1 MASDPNGHSSPV
13 PSATASSLTPSA
25 AESTGRKRGAPS
37 EDRSPAAAGS
47 EGSPAASGA
56 GSPANTT
63 ASAATTNASKKRRT
77 GPGSRGVASL
87 TPAQL
92 AKKRAN
98 DREAQRAIR
107 ERTKNQIE
115 QLERR
120 IRELTSQQPYQELQV
135 ALRAKEAV
143 EAENAEI
150 KRQLASIVSVLQP
163 LISSP
168 HGQAP
173 TAAAHD
179 PVHAFPTSR
188 FVSGPHHQH
197 HHHPPHSAAPV
208 STHTA
213 STPGSA
219 ASPGPAEHQPWPAV
233 SNDQLAQEKML
244 NQQRHDLRHNLDLGP
259 EKLGL
264 EFILDSSRRFPRVQ
278 SGIHG
283 AQDSPQYHHIPMKH
297 DWASAYAAQH
307 PAIAY
312 ANASF
317 HQTRPDH
324 GSESTSAAVSRGTPV
339 LAPAPTTTPTTT
351 TPTPAPAPASTAPS
365 TAYSTTELRNCA
377 PTCPLDS
384 LLLDFLN
391 ERRQRAADG
400 LPTRELIG
408 PRYPSVSSLLNP
420 ANSQY
425 SHPLSKVFTD
435 ILSTFPDLS
444 RLPEKVAV
452 LYIMFLIMRWQIAPT
467 RENLERLPSWA
478 APVPEQFIYPHPAW
492 VDHLPFPLMRKHL
505 ARNYN
510 IRDYPFDEF
519 FIPFTTTLSLNWPYE
534 EVDTLLMVPGSDD
547 VMINPVFERHLRR
560 LENWTLGDSFA
571 SALPGLNGMYNFKS
585 SSSQTDR

>member
-1 MASDPNGHSSPV
+1 MASDPNSQPSPA
-13 PSATASSLTPSA
+13 PSATSSSLTLNA
-25 AESTGRKRGAPS
+25 TEWTGHKRGAPS
-37 EDRSPAAAGS
+37 EDLSPAAAGS
-47 EGSPAASGA
+47 EGSPTTSGGTGSRAA
-56 GSPANTT
+56 PNT
-63 ASAATTNASKKRRT
+63 AAIATTDAGKKRRT
-77 GPGSRGVASL
+77 GPGSRGVANL

-107 ERTKNQIE
+107 ERTKHQIE

-120 IRELTSQQPYQELQV
+120 IQELTSQQPYQDLQV

-143 EAENAEI
+143 EAENVEI
-150 KRQLASIVSVLQP
+150 KRRLASIVSLLQP

-168 HGQAP
+168 HGPAP
-173 TAAAHD
+173 TTAAHD
-179 PVHAFPTSR
+179 PAYPFPAPGFGNAS
-188 FVSGPHHQH
+188 HHQH
-197 HHHPPHSAAPV
+197 HPPAPV
-208 STHTA
+208 SAHTA

-219 ASPGPAEHQPWPAV
+219 ASPGSVGHQPSWPAV
-233 SNDQLAQEKML
+233 SSDQAAQGRML
-244 NQQRHDLRHNLDLGP
+244 DQQRHDLRHNLDLGP

-264 EFILDSSRRFPRVQ
+264 DFLLDSPLGCPRIRN
-278 SGIHG
+278 GIHG
-283 AQDSPQYHHIPMKH
+283 AQDSPQYHHVPMKH

-307 PAIAY
+307 PSLAY
-312 ANASF
+312 ANGTSQ
-317 HQTRPDH
+317 QTRGLD
-324 GSESTSAAVSRGTPV
+324 
-339 LAPAPTTTPTTT
+339 
-351 TPTPAPAPASTAPS
+351 
-365 TAYSTTELRNCA
+365 YLRNSP

-400 LPTRELIG
+400 LPTGELIG

-467 RENLERLPSWA
+467 RENLERLPPWA
-478 APVPEQFIYPHPAW
+478 RPVQEQFVYPHPAW
-492 VDHLPFPLMRKHL
+492 VDHLPFPLMRKHM

-510 IRDYPFDEF
+510 LREYPFDEF
-519 FIPFTTTLSLNWPYE
+519 FVPFTTTLSLNWPYE
-534 EVDTLLMVPGSDD
+534 EVDTLLMVPDSND
-547 VMINPVFERHLRR
+547 VLINPVFERHLRR

-571 SALPGLNGMYNFKS
+571 SVFPSLTGMYTFKS
-585 SSSQTDR
+585 SKSQAARR